1 MKCRWNAIA
10 SWNMWSSPASL
21 SSLVASRKLGGQQT
35 MRQMA
40 SQGGNDLENR
50 AEEIDQI
57 RQRLRKTSDW
67 DSLWKDGLT
76 PWDLGKS
83 TPALTAELA
92 SSSPSSWET
101 STKTMRT
108 LVPGCGAGYDL
119 VTLERHHNDLI
130 AAGHIKHAS
139 IIGLDISE
147 TSLGRAAGEFETACE
162 FSPFERPTRVD
173 LVKGDFFDSS
183 AWKTVHSVG
192 GDEETRA
199 TICPPE
205 NQTFDFIF
213 DYTFFCALPP
223 ELREAWGKRIAEL
236 LTPETGRLLTFMFPL
251 IPVPDGKELKG
262 PPFPV
267 VVSDYQQVLEPHGVL
282 MEPEPYQSPDSVPG
296 RAEMELVCWWKHTKL
311 ETTAKL

>member
-1 MKCRWNAIA
+1 MICRWNTIA
-10 SWNMWSSPASL
+10 SWNVWSSNFSL
-21 SSLVASRKLGGQQT
+21 APLARRNFGGQQAV
-35 MRQMA
+35 RQMA
-40 SQGGNDLENR
+40 SQGNDLENK
-50 AEEIDQI
+50 AEEVDRI
-57 RQRLRKTSDW
+57 RQHLRKTQDW

-76 PWDLGKS
+76 PWDLGKA
-83 TPALTAELA
+83 TPALSSELA
-92 SSSPSSWET
+92 SRSPSSWET
-101 STKTMRT
+101 SSKSMRT

-130 AAGHIKHAS
+130 AAGHIKHAY

-147 TSLGRAAGEFETACE
+147 TSLGRAASEFETACE

-183 AWKTVHSVG
+183 AWTTLHSVG

-199 TICPPE
+199 TIHPPE

-213 DYTFFCALPP
+213 DYTFFCALRP
-223 ELREAWGKRIAEL
+223 ELREAWGKRTAEL

-251 IPVPDGKELKG
+251 IPVPEGKELQG

-267 VVSDYQQVLEPHGVL
+267 QVADYQQVLEPHGVL
-282 MEPEPYQSPDSVPG
+282 MEQPPCQSPDSVPG
-296 RAEMELVCWWKHTKL
+296 RAEMELVCWWKRTTK
-311 ETTAKL
+311 

>member
-1 MKCRWNAIA
+1 MRR
-10 SWNMWSSPASL
+10 MSS
-21 SSLVASRKLGGQQT
+21 Q
-35 MRQMA
+35 
-40 SQGGNDLENR
+40 GNDLENR
-50 AEEIDQI
+50 AKEVEQI

-76 PWDLGKS
+76 PWDLGKA
-83 TPALTAELA
+83 TPALSSELA
-92 SSSPSSWET
+92 SSPPSSWES
-101 STKTMRT
+101 STGKIRT

-119 VTLERHHNDLI
+119 VTLERHHDDLI
-130 AAGHIKHAS
+130 AAGHVKHAS

-147 TSLGRAAGEFETACE
+147 TSLGRAASEFETACE

-183 AWKTVHSVG
+183 VWTTLHSFG

-199 TICPPE
+199 SIRPPV

-223 ELREAWGKRIAEL
+223 ELREAWGKRTAEL
-236 LTPETGRLLTFMFPL
+236 LTPKTGRLLTFMFP
-251 IPVPDGKELKG
+251 IKPVPEGKELQG

-267 VVSDYQQVLEPHGVL
+267 QVTDYQQALEPHGVR
-282 MEPEPYQSPDSVPG
+282 MESSEPFQSPASVPA
-296 RAEMELVCWWKHTKL
+296 RAEMELVCWWKR
-311 ETTAKL
+311 TTE